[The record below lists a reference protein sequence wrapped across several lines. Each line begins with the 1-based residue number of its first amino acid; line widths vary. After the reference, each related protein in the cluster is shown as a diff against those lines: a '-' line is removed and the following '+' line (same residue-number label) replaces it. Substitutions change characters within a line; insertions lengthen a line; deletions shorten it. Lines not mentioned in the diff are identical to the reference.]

1 MNSIYIRRQ
10 LGHCKHIFESEDSLL
25 HIKMLRLYL
34 TLALVM
40 TLCIL
45 SCDSSEDSDQL
56 GEEGDLETNNE
67 ILANK
72 EDEEEGVFF
81 GWRYPDSGK

>member
-1 MNSIYIRRQ
+1 
-10 LGHCKHIFESEDSLL
+10 
-25 HIKMLRLYL
+25 
-34 TLALVM
+34 M

-67 ILANK
+67 ISANK